1 MTKEYIC
8 RRISNPIRI
17 DGLLEEREWAE
28 IQSIR
33 DFVSCIDADPN
44 VEKTEAKI
52 SWDNE
57 RLYIAFKCYDSD
69 IKSTFKNRDDP
80 IYEEEVVEV
89 FIDPNCDLKTYY
101 EINVSPRNVVYDAL
115 IFNPEGTRSGMRVD
129 VEWNC
134 EGIETA
140 VKIHDAQEGDVCG
153 KQVWTVE
160 IAIPFAS
167 LDEAS
172 SIPPSDGDVWRINL
186 YRIER
191 SPRYELISWSPTLRP
206 NFHVPSAFGRIIF
219 KEA

>member
-69 IKSTFKNRDDP
+69 IKSTFKN
-80 IYEEEVVEV
+80 
-89 FIDPNCDLKTYY
+89 L
-101 EINVSPRNVVYDAL
+101 SL
-115 IFNPEGTRSGMRVD
+115 IH
-129 VEWNC
+129 
-134 EGIETA
+134 I
-140 VKIHDAQEGDVCG
+140 
-153 KQVWTVE
+153 
-160 IAIPFAS
+160 
-167 LDEAS
+167 
-172 SIPPSDGDVWRINL
+172 
-186 YRIER
+186 
-191 SPRYELISWSPTLRP
+191 
-206 NFHVPSAFGRIIF
+206 
-219 KEA
+219 